1 MADEAQLAT
10 LLAQLE
16 DAKAA
21 RRSGVREIWF
31 GERRLTYRSDKEM
44 ATAIAALEEEIA
56 AAQGTSR
63 PCNVVLRSPPYRGW

>member
-1 MADEAQLAT
+1 MADIET

-16 DAKAA
+16 ATKAA

-44 ATAIAALEEEIA
+44 ATAIAALEDEIA
-56 AAQGTSR
+56 AMQGTPR
-63 PCNVVLRSPPYRGW
+63 PRNIVLRSPPYRGW